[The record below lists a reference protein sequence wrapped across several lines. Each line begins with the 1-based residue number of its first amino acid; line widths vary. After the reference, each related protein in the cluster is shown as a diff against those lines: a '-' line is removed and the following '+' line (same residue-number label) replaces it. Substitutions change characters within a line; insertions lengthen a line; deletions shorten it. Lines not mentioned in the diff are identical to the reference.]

1 MVDLFLIRHSVTYG
15 NTLGRYIGRKT
26 DEPLTSEG
34 IELLK
39 SRYYPQVQAVFTS
52 PLKRCVETAA
62 ICYPGISVHTIDEL
76 AECDFGEFENKNY
89 LELSGNKKYQQ
100 WIDSNGTL
108 PFPDGESR
116 EEFMGRCRRGFSRCV
131 EYCLRNDLRS
141 GAVVAHGGT
150 IMSILDGYSVPHQDY
165 YTWQV
170 KNGEGYQVKTSRE
183 LWNDKLQ
190 ELHVVKKLAE

>member
-1 MVDLFLIRHSVTYG
+1 
-15 NTLGRYIGRKT
+15 
-26 DEPLTSEG
+26 
-34 IELLK
+34 
-39 SRYYPQVQAVFTS
+39 
-52 PLKRCVETAA
+52 
-62 ICYPGISVHTIDEL
+62 
-76 AECDFGEFENKNY
+76 
-89 LELSGNKKYQQ
+89 
-100 WIDSNGTL
+100 
-108 PFPDGESR
+108 
-116 EEFMGRCRRGFSRCV
+116 MGRCRRGFSRCV
-131 EYCLRNDLRS
+131 EYCLRNDIRS